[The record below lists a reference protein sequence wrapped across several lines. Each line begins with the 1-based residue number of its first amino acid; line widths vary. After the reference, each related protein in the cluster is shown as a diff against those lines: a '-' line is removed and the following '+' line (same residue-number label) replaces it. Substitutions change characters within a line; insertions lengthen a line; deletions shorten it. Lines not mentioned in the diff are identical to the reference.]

1 MTPNPFTFGNP
12 IRDPVHFIGRQSDLR
27 QIVNRLLSSAHES
40 TSIVGERRIGKTS
53 LLKHL
58 ENKTAA
64 AALGLPPEEFCLVY
78 MDFQGLME
86 ITPQRFW
93 QRILQKIGRTI
104 CSPNI
109 PPMIKEIRALE
120 ALDLFDLEDLFT
132 SIADE
137 GLTVVL
143 LLDEFEYVTQN
154 PNFGSDFF
162 GALRALAIHH
172 NLPLITATRREL
184 VDLCHSDIKGSPFFN
199 IFANLVLKP
208 FDFEDVQ
215 DLIGAYLQDTE
226 IKFSEEETDLVW
238 SLGGGYPFF
247 TQIAANYVFEAKN
260 RAETG
265 LDLIDS
271 VTRSFADQVDAHFQ
285 YMWSRSSESEKITL
299 VAAMEAN
306 QDAENDNHPP
316 TLEKLANLHSRA
328 HLDVPEL
335 VKRGLLV
342 EDQAHNSYQLLSPSL
357 EKWILKEIQAPA
369 SDQAS
374 KAAISEWLSAGGG
387 GQSLSLEGLL
397 GSFKDKYWSIV
408 AGLPEDIAHKLTI
421 RGKTAGHGLSIQ
433 ESDLSNFVFVCYSRN
448 EKAFV
453 DQLVADLNANGVKTW
468 RDVDNIPGSR
478 QSNLRGWRKAIEQAL
493 DGCGAMLIVLSS
505 GAVDSQ
511 EVEAEWNHFASK
523 KRPIYPIIAK
533 ECSVPFFL
541 KIYQI
546 WDLSED
552 YSNKV
557 VQLAE
562 VLISIV

>member
-1 MTPNPFTFGNP
+1 MPPNPFTFGNP
-12 IRDPVHFIGRQSDLR
+12 IRDPNHFIGRQSDLN
-27 QIVNRLLSSAHES
+27 QIVNRLRSSAHES
-40 TSIVGERRIGKTS
+40 TSIVGERRMGRTS

-58 ENKTAA
+58 ENKTVA
-64 AALGLPPEEFCLVY
+64 AALGLPPEEFCMVY

-86 ITPQRFW
+86 ITPLRFW
-93 QRILQKIGRTI
+93 QRILQKIERKVI
-104 CSPNI
+104 NQNI
-109 PPMIKEIRALE
+109 SSLIKEIRALDTI
-120 ALDLFDLEDLFT
+120 DLFDLEDLFT
-132 SIADE
+132 CITDE

-143 LLDEFEYVTQN
+143 LLDEFELITQN
-154 PNFGSDFF
+154 PNFNPDFF
-162 GALRALAIHH
+162 GALRALAIQH

-184 VDLCHSDIKGSPFFN
+184 VDLIHSDVKGSPFFN
-199 IFANLVLKP
+199 VFATLILTP
-208 FDFEDVQ
+208 FDFKEVKN
-215 DLIGAYLQDTE
+215 LIATYTQGTGIE
-226 IKFSEEETDLVW
+226 FSEEDTELVW
-238 SLGGGYPFF
+238 SLSGGYPFL
-247 TQIAANYVFEAKN
+247 TQIAANYIYKEKN
-260 RAETG
+260 NGEKP
-265 LDLIDS
+265 DVLIEN
-271 VTRSFADQVDAHFQ
+271 VTRSFDEQANAHFQ
-285 YMWSRSSESEKITL
+285 WWWSRSSESEKITL
-299 VAAMEAN
+299 VAAMVAN
-306 QDAENDNHPP
+306 QDEESGNESP
-316 TLEKLANLHSRA
+316 TLETLANLHSGA

-342 EDQAHNSYQLLSPSL
+342 EDDAENTYQLLSPSL

-369 SDQAS
+369 GDQAS
-374 KAAISEWLSAGGG
+374 KAAISEWLSAGVGS
-387 GQSLSLEGLL
+387 SLSLEGLL

-408 AGLPEDIAHKLTI
+408 AGLPEDVAHKLTV
-421 RGKTAGHGLSIQ
+421 RGEKSSEGLPLEKQ
-433 ESDLSNFVFVCYSRN
+433 DLSDYVFVCYSRN

-453 DQLVADLNANGVKTW
+453 DQLVVDLKANGVKTW

-546 WDLSED
+546 WDLSTD
-552 YSNKV
+552 YPNKV

-562 VLISIV
+562 VLKSIV